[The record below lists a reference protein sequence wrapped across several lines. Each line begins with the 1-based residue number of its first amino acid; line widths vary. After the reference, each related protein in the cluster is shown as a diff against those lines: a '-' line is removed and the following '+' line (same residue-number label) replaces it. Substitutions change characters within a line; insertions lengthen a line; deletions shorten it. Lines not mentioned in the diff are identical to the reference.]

1 MSKQIDLKK
10 YQDFVEA
17 VTSKESQDLTSFVS
31 QLDRLDGNYES
42 YGSEGEYM
50 HGPDINVPLLM
61 CGAIGLGSETGE
73 LQEIVKKVL
82 FQGKPLNEETVFHMK
97 RELGDIIWY
106 WINACRSLEL
116 DPNDVIEENVRKLE
130 SRYPG
135 GEFDVWH
142 SENRKEGDL

>member
-1 MSKQIDLKK
+1 MPIDLKK
-10 YQDFVEA
+10 YQEFVEA
-17 VTSKESQDLTSFVS
+17 VTSKESQDLTSFMG
-31 QLDRLDGNYES
+31 QLDSLDGNYEA

-50 HGPDINVPLLM
+50 HGPDISVPLLL

-82 FQGKPLNEETVFHMK
+82 FQGKPLTDDTVFHMK

-106 WINACRSLEL
+106 WINACRALNL
-116 DPNDVIEENVRKLE
+116 DPDDVISENVRKLE

-135 GEFDVWH
+135 GEFDVHH
-142 SENRKEGDL
+142 SENRKQGDL